1 MYVDK
6 EHLMLDEICLEPR
19 LVGILEKVLFL
30 AKDYDFKFKK
40 QTLQKIDLTIR
51 TTAGLYLI
59 EYDDDGTVAME
70 KLLMDADLFRTY
82 IRQDVREMLWVHD
95 LFSTMKIVNGVYV
108 PVDNQD
114 FVQSYLEK
122 RVRHFEDF

>member
-82 IRQDVREMLWVHD
+82 IRQDVREMLADVFLGKRHHRSIARVDMIQRTWVKC
-95 LFSTMKIVNGVYV
+95 L
-108 PVDNQD
+108 P
-114 FVQSYLEK
+114 
-122 RVRHFEDF
+122 